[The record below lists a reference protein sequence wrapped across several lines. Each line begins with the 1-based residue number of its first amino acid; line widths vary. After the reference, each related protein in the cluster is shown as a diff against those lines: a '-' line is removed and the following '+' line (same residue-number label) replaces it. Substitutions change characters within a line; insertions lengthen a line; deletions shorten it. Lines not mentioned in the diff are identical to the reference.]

1 MIECLIGIG
10 LISICVLVIMA
21 HQSYKTDRE
30 IRQDKTYLFR
40 KVNDD
45 NNDSI

>member
-1 MIECLIGIG
+1 MIECLVGIG

-21 HQSYKTDRE
+21 YQSYKADRE